1 MKFKVIILNFAW
13 LIFLFSCSKK
23 TTDPNR
29 TLEAPSGYMN
39 ETFLKIS
46 YALGM
51 LDLIEAKPAVPDD
64 ILEIK
69 NIEYKKID
77 TISLQLDIYKAKKQ
91 QEPAPVMIF
100 IHGGAWKSGKRS
112 DYLSYLIDY
121 ARKGYVTVTVSYRLA
136 KVAKFPAAVQDVNCA
151 VQWVRDHAHE
161 YNIDADKMV
170 LIGGSAGGHLSM
182 MAGYA
187 EDEPMFNEG
196 CYAQNSAKVKAV
208 INLYG
213 VADLTTPESKI
224 RKEPLNFIGAK
235 YDEKPEMYKM
245 ASPRFFITSDDPPTL
260 TFHGTIDSIVPVS
273 QSDSLDIWLKKAGV
287 PHDYHRLKGWPHTM
301 DLSAKV
307 NEYCQFY
314 IDQFLDKH
322 L

>member
-1 MKFKVIILNFAW
+1 MKIKLPILLAAGLFC
-13 LIFLFSCSKK
+13 LISCSKK
-23 TTDPNR
+23 ATDSNR

-51 LDLIEAKPAVPDD
+51 LDLIETKPDIPDD

-69 NIEYKKID
+69 NIEYKKVD
-77 TISLQLDIYKAKKQ
+77 TVSLQLDMYKSKDLQK
-91 QEPAPVMIF
+91 PAPAMIF

-112 DYLSYLIDY
+112 DYVSYLVKY
-121 ARKGYVTVTVSYRLA
+121 AKKGFVTITVSYRLA
-136 KVAKFPAAVQDVNCA
+136 QVAKFPAAVQDVNCA
-151 VQWVRDHAHE
+151 VQWVRDHADE
-161 YNIDADKMV
+161 YGIDASRMV

-187 EDEPMFNEG
+187 EDDPLFNKD
-196 CYAQNSAKVKAV
+196 CYAPNSGKVKAV

-213 VADLTTPESKI
+213 VADLTTAESKI

-273 QSDSLDIWLKKAGV
+273 QSDSLDIWLKEAGV

-301 DLSAKV
+301 DLAVKV
-307 NEYCQFY
+307 NEYCSFY
-314 IDQFLDKH
+314 IDEFLAKH